1 MKDAVGDQSE
11 LWDSLGVEDEV
22 IKTSE
27 KIVLNARLPWQ
38 PDIRRFMQR
47 SCVLNIQ
54 IVSVWRSSAL
64 IFHDLDIGR
73 PPCSRISDSICLVQ

>member
-22 IKTSE
+22 MNTSE
-27 KIVLNARLPWQ
+27 KVVLNARLPWR

-47 SCVLNIQ
+47 SCILNIQ
-54 IVSVWRSSAL
+54 IESAFEA
-64 IFHDLDIGR
+64 ISFDLPWLGYW
-73 PPCSRISDSICLVQ
+73 